1 MIEDTHN
8 IYLNIAE
15 EIGKMSKCI
24 QLKVGAI
31 AVKNGRII
39 STGIN
44 GTPAGFIN
52 CNQYFSGRTPTREE
66 HHTFSEKYEIH
77 AEQNMIL
84 YATKSRSTLE
94 GCNVYV
100 THQPCSTCLK
110 LLCNAGI
117 NNIYYRYAYDKAD
130 YTQETFDMLEKCK
143 INLIQ
148 VEKDAF

>member
-66 HHTFSEKYEIH
+66 HHTTPAS
-77 AEQNMIL
+77 L
-84 YATKSRSTLE
+84 WRL
-94 GCNVYV
+94 
-100 THQPCSTCLK
+100 
-110 LLCNAGI
+110 
-117 NNIYYRYAYDKAD
+117 
-130 YTQETFDMLEKCK
+130 
-143 INLIQ
+143 
-148 VEKDAF
+148 